1 MAVRACSRRRQLH
14 NYLKVAAFCALAPKC
29 ATAAAYDV
37 SPGLW
42 NEGAADQ
49 LQQMKQQQPQ
59 RSGSVTIRSCRVGL
73 VEVEGGGGGG
83 GNVFAL
89 DCKFR
94 MCNSVQWFWFGL
106 VRGSMLKRQTFDTR
120 LHPDWDL
127 PFFPDF
133 FSRLLCLCF
142 SLLSLFFCPIGFM
155 LYHRVLNIGFC
166 EPHEALLIS
175 KINRNIAEYSNALW
189 HKLQTSYET
198 GYSLTRA
205 FGSGLKGGRPTP
217 KEAPE
222 GKKKKKRKKER
233 RKREGYYAALFAST
247 GPMYATIRS
256 PLSSFLGICTRVL
269 EYV

>member
-1 MAVRACSRRRQLH
+1 MWVLAYEMREPRTSCSRWSSS
-14 NYLKVAAFCALAPKC
+14 
-29 ATAAAYDV
+29 
-37 SPGLW
+37 SPNDPDRLPF
-42 NEGAADQ
+42 A
-49 LQQMKQQQPQ
+49 
-59 RSGSVTIRSCRVGL
+59 RVVL
-73 VEVEGGGGGG
+73 VWWRWRGEGGG